1 VAYIDTKVDTE
12 TDAKVADLTS
22 IYPTKKRGII
32 WLIASLIVLG
42 MAGFFTFMIFVL
54 IGTKLLASLH
64 TLFLVNNLLTGIE
77 KDFPVFFT
85 LLGLSFLAYIGV
97 WYGVLLITA
106 SYKKYSF
113 KKARILA
120 MVLAVATLGLT
131 YGLLAVFS

>member
-54 IGTKLLASLH
+54 IDTKLLASLH